1 MAEVVVLES
10 RERVLAGILFTAA
23 AYFLFSAQ
31 DASIKLLV
39 VGMTV
44 WQIMFVRSITV
55 LVACGAIGGKRL
67 FTDTIDSPIVKP
79 MLVRSAFTLAA
90 WLCYYNAARSLQL
103 AELTT
108 IYYAAPI
115 IVTVLSVLIL
125 GETVPLLRWI
135 AVFIG
140 FVGVF
145 VACDPTRLGLS
156 APVLLVL
163 AAAVLWGIAV
173 VLLRK
178 TAMQE
183 RTMIQLVLNNFYFL
197 LFSAVPA
204 LLWWRMPDW
213 RQLLLLV
220 SVGALGGV
228 AQYVLFE
235 GMKRAPVSII
245 APFEYTSLVWAFAL
259 GYAIWGDLPRTEV
272 FMGAA
277 LIIGAGLLALT
288 GGRRRN
294 AAPAAG
300 AVSSEAA

>member
-1 MAEVVVLES
+1 MVDVVVLDS
-10 RERVLAGILFTAA
+10 RERVLAGILFTAV

-39 VGMTV
+39 VGMSV
-44 WQIMFVRSITV
+44 WQIMFFRSVTV
-55 LVACGAIGGKRL
+55 LVACGAIGGKKL
-67 FTDTIDSPIVKP
+67 FADTVNSSIVKP

-125 GETVPLLRWI
+125 GEKVPLLRWI

-140 FVGVF
+140 FAGVF
-145 VACDPTRLGLS
+145 IACDPTRLGIS
-156 APVLLVL
+156 VPVLLVL

-178 TAMQE
+178 TAMQA

-197 LFSAVPA
+197 LFSAIPA
-204 LLWWRMPDW
+204 LLWWRMPDGG
-213 RQLLLLV
+213 QLLLLI

-228 AQYVLFE
+228 AQYMLFE
-235 GMKRAPVSII
+235 GMRRAPVSIV
-245 APFEYTSLVWAFAL
+245 APFEYTSLIWAFAL
-259 GYAIWGDLPRTEV
+259 GYAIWGDMPRREV

-277 LIIGAGLLALT
+277 LIVGAGLLIVGNERFRKRT
-288 GGRRRN
+288 
-294 AAPAAG
+294 
-300 AVSSEAA
+300 